1 MYPQS
6 FWSSG
11 QNTSLIHS
19 FRRRASE
26 GRKTGASIWRIS
38 FSVNSNRRYVDLL
51 EGFAAAAVGGGSAH
65 CYSYSNS
72 RRRRRCS
79 YLKIFLRLLPTC
91 FLLSLV
97 LLVSLIKVAW
107 EDRVMEVLA
116 AFILFF
122 VRNLR
127 VQQMVECSLEEASGW
142 RHCEECNV
150 IYLTMA
156 FLASDAL
163 ISELSFAV
171 IFLGTDIDH
180 RLQMQSSSDHK
191 GCVNTIAGNSGGSL
205 LMSVSDD
212 MRNVLSAT
220 FLCGNEQ
227 HCETMGSDTGIHQE
241 PVSQDSFLTMRVAQ
255 PLILCR

>member
-79 YLKIFLRLLPTC
+79 YLKIFL
-91 FLLSLV
+91 
-97 LLVSLIKVAW
+97 
-107 EDRVMEVLA
+107 
-116 AFILFF
+116 
-122 VRNLR
+122 
-127 VQQMVECSLEEASGW
+127 
-142 RHCEECNV
+142 
-150 IYLTMA
+150 
-156 FLASDAL
+156 SDAL

-171 IFLGTDIDH
+171 IFLGTVTSNGLLLDYGLSCQTLITDYKCSH
-180 RLQMQSSSDHK
+180 LRYK
-191 GCVNTIAGNSGGSL
+191 GGSL

>member
-1 MYPQS
+1 M
-6 FWSSG
+6 F
-11 QNTSLIHS
+11 
-19 FRRRASE
+19 
-26 GRKTGASIWRIS
+26 
-38 FSVNSNRRYVDLL
+38 
-51 EGFAAAAVGGGSAH
+51 
-65 CYSYSNS
+65 
-72 RRRRRCS
+72 
-79 YLKIFLRLLPTC
+79 RLLPTC

-107 EDRVMEVLA
+107 EDRVME
-116 AFILFF
+116 
-122 VRNLR
+122 
-127 VQQMVECSLEEASGW
+127 
-142 RHCEECNV
+142 
-150 IYLTMA
+150 
-156 FLASDAL
+156 
-163 ISELSFAV
+163 
-171 IFLGTDIDH
+171 
-180 RLQMQSSSDHK
+180 DHK